1 MSSSVRRIL
10 VVDGDGES
18 RARIADA
25 LRGPAQEVLQA
36 ERAEAALALARREPP
51 DLIVT
56 EMVLPDMTGIGLC
69 RLLREDAALAHLGIL
84 MLTALCSEIDRVL
97 AFETGVDDFLAKP
110 FFARE
115 LASRA
120 SAVLRRVGPRTGGFG
135 RSAIAIEPTLALEPN
150 AAIVAG
156 RRLDLTPREHQLLAA
171 LLRESGRVVTR
182 AQLIERVWGE
192 RAAQDERVVDAH
204 IKAIRRKLG
213 EAGACIETVR
223 GVGYRYA
230 ELIPAA

>member
-18 RARIADA
+18 RARITDA
-25 LRGPAQEVLQA
+25 LRSPAREVLQA
-36 ERAEAALALARREPP
+36 ESGEAALALARREKP
-51 DLIVT
+51 DLVVT
-56 EMVLPDMTGIGLC
+56 EMALPDMTGIGLC
-69 RLLREDAALAHLGIL
+69 RLLREDAALERLGIL

-110 FFARE
+110 FYARE

-120 SAVLRRVGPRTGGFG
+120 SAVLRRLAPRTSGFG
-135 RSAIAIEPTLALEPN
+135 RSASGIEPALALQPN

-171 LLRESGRVVTR
+171 LIRESGRVVTR

-192 RAAQDERVVDAH
+192 RSAQDERVVDAH

-213 EAGACIETVR
+213 EAGVCIETVR

-230 ELIPAA
+230 ELMPAA